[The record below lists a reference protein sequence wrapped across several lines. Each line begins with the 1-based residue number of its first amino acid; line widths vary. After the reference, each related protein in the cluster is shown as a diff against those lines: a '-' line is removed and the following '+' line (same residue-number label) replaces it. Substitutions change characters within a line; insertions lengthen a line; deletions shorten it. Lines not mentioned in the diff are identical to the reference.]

1 MVEIYVML
9 QAKTVG
15 AVSPSWGSTLSWGP
29 ADQAAKASL
38 TNNGVSKSSGA
49 PWANRHCVP
58 PLSFFHYLN
67 RWVSTLS
74 GRSQTG
80 EHRSHTTQTKTPLMA
95 VKPPCYLPLTPHDD
109 FRYIRTSVIV

>member
-38 TNNGVSKSSGA
+38 TNNGVSGFVA
-49 PWANRHCVP
+49 AVAALCV
-58 PLSFFHYLN
+58 LGNY
-67 RWVSTLS
+67 ST
-74 GRSQTG
+74 
-80 EHRSHTTQTKTPLMA
+80 
-95 VKPPCYLPLTPHDD
+95 
-109 FRYIRTSVIV
+109 I

>member
-38 TNNGVSKSSGA
+38 TNNGVSGFVA
-49 PWANRHCVP
+49 
-58 PLSFFHYLN
+58 
-67 RWVSTLS
+67 
-74 GRSQTG
+74 
-80 EHRSHTTQTKTPLMA
+80 A
-95 VKPPCYLPLTPHDD
+95 VAAC
-109 FRYIRTSVIV
+109 SC